1 VACDGKLLERAI
13 GVVYRP
19 DTERWSHY
27 FEADLPQQFDAVVHL
42 DTTTALVPL
51 DRPDADAGQA
61 PAAAA
66 ETYRAA
72 SEPAAERLLN
82 NRHGKARAAP
92 RGKALPPAGT
102 MAAVRGLCSRIR
114 QRNRHADQLLFHPPR
129 RQAEG
134 LGEGIPDLARGD
146 QVGRHRR

>member
-1 VACDGKLLERAI
+1 MACDGKLLERAI

-61 PAAAA
+61 PAARRRP
-66 ETYRAA
+66 T
-72 SEPAAERLLN
+72 ERPLN
-82 NRHGKARAAP
+82 R
-92 RGKALPPAGT
+92 PPSG
-102 MAAVRGLCSRIR
+102 C
-114 QRNRHADQLLFHPPR
+114 
-129 RQAEG
+129 
-134 LGEGIPDLARGD
+134 
-146 QVGRHRR
+146 